1 MQSLT
6 FSSVVIFFP
15 LSPAAI
21 CSKLCLGFRRIAA
34 LLTGTGGRGAG
45 VSVVDAGG
53 AGSVVDAAAES
64 VEMES
69 V

>member
-45 VSVVDAGG
+45 VVNVGG
-53 AGSVVDAAAES
+53 AWFVVDAAGES
-64 VEMES
+64 VETES